1 MKTQLKIKTCPTC
14 GSAGIKEMKKDWKG
28 ECQGK
33 TYTVP
38 SLSFYEC
45 PDCGERLYDRDAMHR
60 IEEKSPALGKAHR
73 GRQPNTVL
81 LR

>member
-14 GSAGIKEMKKDWKG
+14 GSAGIKKMKKDWKG
-28 ECQGK
+28 EYQGK

-60 IEEKSPALGKAHR
+60 IEEKSPALGKAHSR
-73 GRQPNTVL
+73 KAA
-81 LR
+81 

>member
-14 GSAGIKEMKKDWKG
+14 GSSGIKKMKKDWKG
-28 ECQGK
+28 ESQGK

-45 PDCGERLYDRDAMHR
+45 PDCGERVYDRDAMHR

-73 GRQPNTVL
+73 KKAA
-81 LR
+81 

>member
-1 MKTQLKIKTCPTC
+1 MKTQIKIKTCPTC
-14 GSAGIKEMKKDWKG
+14 GSAEIKKVKKDWKG
-28 ECQGK
+28 EYQGK

-45 PDCGERLYDRDAMHR
+45 PDCGERVYDRNAMHR

-73 GRQPNTVL
+73 KKAA
-81 LR
+81 

>member
-14 GSAGIKEMKKDWKG
+14 GSAGIKKMKKDLKG
-28 ECQGK
+28 EYQGK

-38 SLSFYEC
+38 SLTFYEC
-45 PDCGERLYDRDAMHR
+45 PDCGERVYDRDAMHR

-73 GRQPNTVL
+73 KKAA
-81 LR
+81 